1 MIISMSIFLH
11 SDELDYLMIS
21 RKACLWLISP
31 GILYS
36 VRLKAVARLRHLPH
50 CHFRHRHQYLHCHR
64 HRFFIFYISTC
75 TNLQPTEQWWRRS
88 GNPNCSRTSCSY
100 SGCSCTS
107 CSHPLTA
114 RAVVAA
120 DAVAADA
127 DAADA
132 DVADADAGPAVPIPT
147 YE

>member
-1 MIISMSIFLH
+1 M
-11 SDELDYLMIS
+11 
-21 RKACLWLISP
+21 
-31 GILYS
+31 
-36 VRLKAVARLRHLPH
+36 
-50 CHFRHRHQYLHCHR
+50 
-64 HRFFIFYISTC
+64 
-75 TNLQPTEQWWRRS
+75 
-88 GNPNCSRTSCSY
+88 
-100 SGCSCTS
+100 GCSCTS

-147 YE
+147 YEQQNLSRSEFHKMAKVPTGATTTIHL